1 MWGNSVAALDSSH
14 AQVATREKAEMHYTI
29 ALAGALML
37 SAAPLAAQAG
47 PTPPQVDGAEK
58 TAISARADQV
68 VAVINGKAEPADVFT
83 PGFRAAVADAQLKA
97 LSAGLTAQFGPAQA
111 VALLSPGNG
120 TRAVL
125 HIRFERG
132 LAKGSIAIDPAAENR
147 VSELVFTSVDALA
160 VAGDTPEKIAAD
172 LAALPGSVN
181 AWFAPLDGG
190 AALINIAPDKRL
202 ALGSTFKLYVLAALA
217 EDVKAGRRKWSD
229 VVPLTEKSYPSGQLQ
244 DWPKGSPV
252 TLHTLASL
260 MISISDNTATDQ
272 LIAVLGKK
280 RILKLMKDSGHGD
293 PAANDPFL
301 TTKQLF
307 ILKASAA
314 KTIDDWRSGDP
325 AKQAIIETVQV
336 AEEDPPL
343 DQINAAFAGGPKAID
358 IEWFASPA
366 DLAKLFVHMR
376 RTADPKVF
384 DIMAINPSATPAI
397 RAGWGYLGY
406 KGGSE
411 PGVINLTWLLTDKQG
426 RDWVLTLGW
435 NNPAAVVDDG
445 KFQGIAQRI
454 LLLPR

>member
-1 MWGNSVAALDSSH
+1 MRH
-14 AQVATREKAEMHYTI
+14 I
-29 ALAGALML
+29 PALAGALAAL
-37 SAAPLAAQAG
+37 STLALAPAPLAAQTG
-47 PTPPQVDGAEK
+47 QPPPLVEGAEL
-58 TAISARADQV
+58 TAIRARAEQV
-68 VAVINGKAEPADVFT
+68 VQILNGSAEPADIFT
-83 PGFRAAVADAQLKA
+83 AGFRAAVADAQIKS
-97 LSAGLTAQFGPAQA
+97 LSASLTAQFGPAQA
-111 VALLSPGNG
+111 VALLSPNDG

-132 LAKGSIAIDPAAENR
+132 LAKGSIAIDPAGENR
-147 VSELVFTSVDALA
+147 VNELVFTSVDA
-160 VAGDTPEKIAAD
+160 VAQADDTPEKIAAD

-190 AALINIAPDKRL
+190 AALINIGADQSL

-229 VVPLTEKSYPSGQLQ
+229 VAVLTEKSYPSGRLQ

-252 TLHTLASL
+252 TLHTLASM

-272 LIAVLGKK
+272 LIAVLGKA
-280 RILKLMKDSGHGD
+280 RILKLMKDSGHSD
-293 PAANDPFL
+293 PGANDPFL

-307 ILKASAA
+307 ILKASDAQ
-314 KTIDDWRSGDP
+314 TIADWRSGDP
-325 AKQAIIETVQV
+325 ARQAIIEVVQV

-343 DQINAAFAGGPKAID
+343 EQITSAFANGPKALD

-366 DLAKLFVHMR
+366 DLAKLFAHMR
-376 RTADPKVF
+376 RKADPKVF

-397 RAGWGYLGY
+397 KDKWRYIGF

-411 PGVINLTWLLTDKQG
+411 PGVLNLTWLLTDQAG
-426 RDWVLTLGW
+426 RDWALTLGW
-435 NNPAAVVDDG
+435 NNSAAVVDDG
-445 KFQGIAQRI
+445 KLEGIAQRI